1 MKGLQTEKQLLK
13 SHNLLTEPTEG
24 GEKLEPEKM
33 HLQSNLVLK
42 QCCTIYAPNVS
53 LSADI
58 L

>member
-1 MKGLQTEKQLLK
+1 MERQLLE
-13 SHNLLTEPTEG
+13 SHNLLTESTAGE
-24 GEKLEPEKM
+24 EKLESEKM

-42 QCCTIYAPNVS
+42 QCCTIYAPNAS